1 MRRLLVS
8 ASVALAVLTLG
19 VGPSSAG
26 DSQDTMAIDPTSGPP
41 GTDITVVGTGCVT
54 KGDLEVVVELL
65 DTSDVVQDT
74 ETVTPSFEGFSGD
87 WEATLTVPA
96 DTTDFGDW
104 TVNGLCRIVP
114 PAVPT
119 AVDPAG
125 LQFFIDYIP
134 RDLHRH
140 RTPAGAPR
148 GGAPGRLAD
157 RRGARLHGLSPAAAL
172 ASTNVG
178 DSWMA
183 SAT

>member
-26 DSQDTMAIDPTSGPP
+26 DSQDTMAIDPTTGPP
-41 GTDITVVGTGCVT
+41 GTEITVVGTGCVT

-65 DTSDVVQDT
+65 DTSDVAQDT

-96 DTTDFGDW
+96 DTTDFGEW
-104 TVNGLCRIVP
+104 TVTGLCRIVP
-114 PAVPT
+114 LEPS

-125 LQFFIDYIP
+125 VQFFIDYIP
-134 RDLHRH
+134 RVF
-140 RTPAGAPR
+140 TVTAPAQEPPAEEP
-148 GGAPGRLAD
+148 
-157 RRGARLHGLSPAAAL
+157 PAALPIA
-172 ASTNVG
+172 AAPDFTG
-178 DSWMA
+178 
-183 SAT
+183 